1 MFRRILIANRGEI
14 ALRIARACRE
24 LGVKTVTVYSEAD
37 RDAPWLDES
46 DERVCVGPARADA
59 SYLNADAILQA
70 AEQHDC
76 QAIHPGYGFLAENAV
91 FAARCEQQGITF
103 IGPGALS
110 IGRMGDKVEAKRS
123 MAAAGLPTI
132 PGSDGALGSADEA
145 VRLAERIGYPVL
157 LKASAGGG
165 GRGMRRCEDDSGVMR
180 AYDEAAFEA
189 ASAFGNPELYL
200 EKLIEGGRHIEI
212 QVLADGYGS
221 AIHLGERECS
231 IQRSHQKLIEESPS
245 PVIDVRTRTNLGRKA
260 AKAAA
265 QVGYRNA
272 GTVEFLRSPDGEL
285 WFMEMNTRLQVEHP
299 VTEMVTGVDL
309 VIEQL
314 RVAARHRLRHRQADV
329 QLTGHAIEFR
339 INAEDPDAGFRPD
352 PGEIGGLTVGR
363 SARSG
368 ASVRWDS
375 AAREGYRVAPHYDSM
390 IGKLIVH
397 ASDRPAAVEAA
408 RDVLDSM
415 RIEGVRTTLELHRR
429 IVRDAV
435 FERGEYDIEFL
446 TRRGLVGTGQAG

>member
-1 MFRRILIANRGEI
+1 
-14 ALRIARACRE
+14 
-24 LGVKTVTVYSEAD
+24 
-37 RDAPWLDES
+37 
-46 DERVCVGPARADA
+46 
-59 SYLNADAILQA
+59 
-70 AEQHDC
+70 
-76 QAIHPGYGFLAENAV
+76 
-91 FAARCEQQGITF
+91 
-103 IGPGALS
+103 
-110 IGRMGDKVEAKRS
+110 
-123 MAAAGLPTI
+123 
-132 PGSDGALGSADEA
+132 
-145 VRLAERIGYPVL
+145 
-157 LKASAGGG
+157 
-165 GRGMRRCEDDSGVMR
+165 
-180 AYDEAAFEA
+180 
-189 ASAFGNPELYL
+189 
-200 EKLIEGGRHIEI
+200 
-212 QVLADGYGS
+212 
-221 AIHLGERECS
+221 
-231 IQRSHQKLIEESPS
+231 
-245 PVIDVRTRTNLGRKA
+245 
-260 AKAAA
+260 
-265 QVGYRNA
+265 
-272 GTVEFLRSPDGEL
+272 
-285 WFMEMNTRLQVEHP
+285 MEMNTRLQVEHP

-329 QLTGHAIEFR
+329 RFTGHAIEFR